1 MCMASANP
9 FINKE
14 LHEFSGDV
22 GSGYFDSFR
31 FAGISLSR
39 IHGCVN
45 NSVEICKAKEKTFLN
60 IHICLLGSVEYSVE
74 QRIDTYHVSALEIKI
89 ISGEFSGIK
98 TRLPANK
105 ATSEISIFLDE
116 QAYRELMQGNDPMAA
131 GYTPL
136 NRKLSVCDMESVY
149 KNLLCLI
156 NLPHPKNQL
165 EYVALQGYC
174 YAVIGEVLSR
184 SMQHNTLA
192 LPMKQGSAER
202 VKSLIDS
209 NIKSNQTIRQLASI
223 SGTNECYLKKEFK
236 ALTGCSIVDYRQKQR
251 MQHAQHLLGRGLLN
265 IDALATE
272 VGYQN
277 TDHFIRIFRRHTGV
291 HPKEYKFERGN
302 ECHEYQ

>member
-1 MCMASANP
+1 MCVSANAFINK

-22 GSGYFDSFR
+22 GSGYFDSFN
-31 FAGISLSR
+31 FKGISLSR

-45 NSVEICKAKEKTFLN
+45 SSVEICKAREKTFLG
-60 IHICLLGSVEYSVE
+60 IHICLLGRVEYSVE
-74 QRIDTYHVSALEIKI
+74 QMNDPYHVSALEIKI

-98 TRLPANK
+98 SRLPANK
-105 ATSEISIFLDE
+105 ETSEISIFLDE
-116 QAYRELMQGNDPMAA
+116 QAYKELMQGNDPSSA
-131 GYTPL
+131 GYAPL
-136 NRKLSVCDMESVY
+136 NGKLSVCDTELVY
-149 KNLLCLI
+149 KNLLYLL
-156 NLPHPKNQL
+156 NFPHPRNQL

-184 SMQHNTLA
+184 TLQNNA
-192 LPMKQGSAER
+192 TLIPVRLGSAER

-209 NIKSNQTIRQLASI
+209 NIKSNQTIRQLANI

-251 MQHAQHLLGRGLLN
+251 MRHAQHLLGRGLLN

-291 HPKEYKFERGN
+291 HPKEFK
-302 ECHEYQ
+302 CKQ

>member
-1 MCMASANP
+1 MGVSANA

-31 FAGISLSR
+31 FKGISLSR

-45 NSVEICKAKEKTFLN
+45 NSVEICKARDKTFLG
-60 IHICLLGSVEYSVE
+60 IHICLLGSVEYSAE
-74 QRIDTYHVSALEIKI
+74 QMNDPYHVSALEIKI
-89 ISGEFSGIK
+89 ISGGFSGIK
-98 TRLPANK
+98 SRLPANK
-105 ATSEISIFLDE
+105 ETSEISIFLDE
-116 QAYRELMQGNDPMAA
+116 QAYKELMQDNGPPVTDYA
-131 GYTPL
+131 PL
-136 NRKLSVCDMESVY
+136 NKKLSVCDMELVY
-149 KNLLCLI
+149 KNLLYLI
-156 NLPHPKNQL
+156 NFPHPKNQL

-174 YAVIGEVLSR
+174 YAVIGEVLNR
-184 SMQHNTLA
+184 TLQNNA
-192 LPMKQGSAER
+192 AMMPARQGSAER

-209 NIKSNQTIRQLASI
+209 NVKNNQTIRQLANI

-251 MQHAQHLLGRGLLN
+251 MQYAQHLLERGLLN
-265 IDALATE
+265 LDALATE

-291 HPKEYKFERGN
+291 HPKEFKFKK
-302 ECHEYQ
+302 

>member
-1 MCMASANP
+1 MCVAITNA

-22 GSGYFDSFR
+22 GSGYFDHFN
-31 FAGISLSR
+31 FQGISLSR

-45 NSVEICKAKEKTFLN
+45 SSVEICKAKEKTFLR
-60 IHICLLGSVEYSVE
+60 IHICLVGSVEYSVE
-74 QRIDTYHVSALEIKI
+74 QMIESCQVSALEIKI

-98 TRLPANK
+98 SKLPANK
-105 ATSEISIFLDE
+105 ETSEISIFLDE
-116 QAYRELMQGNDPMAA
+116 HAYREIMQGGDISVADYA
-131 GYTPL
+131 SL
-136 NRKLSVCDMESVY
+136 NGNLSVCDMGLVY
-149 KNLLCLI
+149 KNLLHLI
-156 NLPHPKNQL
+156 NFPHPKNQL

-184 SMQHNTLA
+184 TIKNNAAPAPVKL
-192 LPMKQGSAER
+192 GSAER

-209 NIKSNQTIRQLASI
+209 NVKSNQTIRQLASI

-251 MQHAQHLLGRGLLN
+251 MQHARNLLGGGLLN
-265 IDALATE
+265 IDALAAE

-277 TDHFIRIFRRHTGV
+277 TNHFIRIFRRHTGV
-291 HPKEYKFERGN
+291 HPKEYKLERMR
-302 ECHEYQ
+302 EHHDY